1 MAFDKDK
8 YQRAFEGQ
16 LDIVERRNIAK
27 IKRYYR
33 ENYNKGI
40 ESFLSG
46 NQTDFSFLFPVTE
59 LLRMYRD
66 LYVDIGM
73 QFAKWY
79 PKNYDRLLKKNFDI
93 EQFLDQWEVRFAA
106 FGDAIAGQRVTLVR
120 GTALKTLQR
129 ITLGLLEDAD
139 FMMLGTNQKATI
151 LRRQFSTYTQYQAE
165 RLVRTESTLAAN
177 FASGVSA
184 QTIFAGEQLMKEWI
198 ASFDDRTRDT
208 HAEAGA
214 GEPIKENEAFMVG
227 GNMMMYPGDP
237 AGGAAEVINCRC
249 SIAYFPLAPVA
260 VQGDYTDIG
269 FGIGGGSTFGI

>member
-1 MAFDKDK
+1 
-8 YQRAFEGQ
+8 
-16 LDIVERRNIAK
+16 
-27 IKRYYR
+27 
-33 ENYNKGI
+33 
-40 ESFLSG
+40 
-46 NQTDFSFLFPVTE
+46 
-59 LLRMYRD
+59 
-66 LYVDIGM
+66 
-73 QFAKWY
+73 
-79 PKNYDRLLKKNFDI
+79 
-93 EQFLDQWEVRFAA
+93 
-106 FGDAIAGQRVTLVR
+106 LVR

-249 SIAYFPLAPVA
+249 SIAYFPLAPVG

-269 FGIGGGSTFGI
+269 VWHWWRFDLWNLIKSKNLIFEKNIL

>member
-79 PKNYDRLLKKNFDI
+79 PKNYDRLLQKNFDI
-93 EQFLDQWEVRFAA
+93 EKFLDQWEVRFAA
-106 FGDAIAGQRVTLVR
+106 FGDAIAG
-120 GTALKTLQR
+120 K
-129 ITLGLLEDAD
+129 GLH
-139 FMMLGTNQKATI
+139 
-151 LRRQFSTYTQYQAE
+151 
-165 RLVRTESTLAAN
+165 
-177 FASGVSA
+177 
-184 QTIFAGEQLMKEWI
+184 W
-198 ASFDDRTRDT
+198 
-208 HAEAGA
+208 
-214 GEPIKENEAFMVG
+214 
-227 GNMMMYPGDP
+227 
-237 AGGAAEVINCRC
+237 
-249 SIAYFPLAPVA
+249 
-260 VQGDYTDIG
+260 
-269 FGIGGGSTFGI
+269 